1 MRALRM
7 MTAGAVL
14 CLAIAGCG
22 GASKQPTRTATTSIS
37 TLVTPTPTTTTAGTT
52 TFATGYEQSWGLM
65 KQVGAQIFAAING
78 AKRAS
83 AHHQPVSNAHIAS
96 EFAIL
101 AAHLEP
107 AVVGLLGLTP
117 PASVRTAFSS
127 MAGAAEQLAGALRSF
142 SSDAAASRGAKG
154 QRDIAACLA
163 YAAIINRDA
172 TTIYTKLG
180 LT

>member
-22 GASKQPTRTATTSIS
+22 GGGSKQPTGAS
-37 TLVTPTPTTTTAGTT
+37 TTTITPGPA
-52 TFATGYEQSWGLM
+52 TFSAGYEQAWGQM
-65 KQVGAQIFAAING
+65 KQVGAEIFAAINE

-83 AHHQPVSNAHIAS
+83 ARDQSASNTHIAS
-96 EFAIL
+96 EFAVF

-127 MAGAAEQLAGALRSF
+127 MAGAAEQLAGSLRSF
-142 SSDAAASRGAKG
+142 SSDAAASRGRQG

-163 YAAIINRDA
+163 YAAIIDRNA
-172 TTIYTKLG
+172 VTIYKKLG
-180 LT
+180 LK